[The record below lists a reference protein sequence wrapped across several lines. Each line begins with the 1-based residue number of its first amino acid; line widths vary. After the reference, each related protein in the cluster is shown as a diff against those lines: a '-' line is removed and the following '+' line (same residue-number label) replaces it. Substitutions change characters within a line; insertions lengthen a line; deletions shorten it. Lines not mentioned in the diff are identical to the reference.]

1 MKRRTE
7 IIIRYIGIGFGLGFM
22 GTCLRIITAN
32 PVPLGPELTGLI
44 LGGVFGTTLV
54 AAIIGYFMTRS
65 VPEDQLAER
74 SFGPVRLAI
83 IFLPMVMI
91 AGIAIFLGTLTPNRA
106 NIPQTGANITG
117 QPATKP

>member
-1 MKRRTE
+1 MRRRTE
-7 IIIRYIGIGFGLGFM
+7 IIIRYIGIGFGLGFI

-44 LGGVFGTTLV
+44 LGGVFGTMLV
-54 AAIIGYFMTRS
+54 AALVGYFKARA
-65 VPEDQLAER
+65 VPADQLAER

-106 NIPQTGANITG
+106 NIPQTGANTAA
-117 QPATKP
+117 QPAQKP